1 MGEQESGGMAGCRF
15 KHKKFNCNAEEGTKQ
30 MKTPVS
36 VNEKKD
42 FIRWFLNHYQ
52 LKRRECVWILN
63 YLMSHDQLMEKVH
76 FVDNAERC
84 PRGLVMSTHCVDEVP
99 FRFYK
104 ENVMT
109 TDAEKSFHDIRLNRD
124 EDIYIQLNFY
134 ASNQAHQ
141 YAAVLVENPFM
152 PKKLEI
158 SEKDKLIAEQFLIAS
173 IEKFQKEKLLELI
186 DEALD
191 NGDQQSFQE
200 LTSRLKYLQSAE

>member
-1 MGEQESGGMAGCRF
+1 
-15 KHKKFNCNAEEGTKQ
+15 

-76 FVDNAERC
+76 FVEQAQYC

-104 ENVMT
+104 ANVMT
-109 TDAEKSFHDIRLNRD
+109 TDAEKSFHDIRLNR
-124 EDIYIQLNFY
+124 EEEIYIQLNFH
-134 ASNQAHQ
+134 AANLAHQ
-141 YAAVLVENPFM
+141 YAAVLEENPYL
-152 PKKLEI
+152 PKSLQVN
-158 SEKDKLIAEQFLIAS
+158 EKDRLLA
-173 IEKFQKEKLLELI
+173 EKFLSSSIHEFQRSKLLKLI

-191 NGDQQSFQE
+191 KGDKETFYR
-200 LTSRLKYLQSAE
+200 LTEQLGRLDNDKEQT

>member
-1 MGEQESGGMAGCRF
+1 LKSKEAEIQRREFTMA
-15 KHKKFNCNAEEGTKQ
+15 
-30 MKTPVS
+30 TPVS

-76 FVDNAERC
+76 FVEQAQYC
-84 PRGLVMSTHCVDEVP
+84 PRGLIMSTHCVDKVP

-109 TDAEKSFHDIRLNRD
+109 TDAEKSFHDIRLNRE
-124 EDIYIQLNFY
+124 EDIYIQLNFH
-134 ASNQAHQ
+134 ASNQKHQ
-141 YAAVLVENPFM
+141 YAAVLEENPFM
-152 PKKLEI
+152 PNHLQVN
-158 SEKDKLIAEQFLIAS
+158 EKDGLIAEEFLNFS
-173 IEKFQKEKLLELI
+173 IERFQHEKLLHLI

-191 NGDQQSFQE
+191 KQDRDAFQILTKKLNQLKVSEKNGS
-200 LTSRLKYLQSAE
+200 LQ

>member
-1 MGEQESGGMAGCRF
+1 MTA
-15 KHKKFNCNAEEGTKQ
+15 
-30 MKTPVS
+30 PVS

-76 FVDNAERC
+76 FVDQAQYC
-84 PRGLVMSTHCVDEVP
+84 PRGLVMSSHCVDDVP

-124 EDIYIQLNFY
+124 EEIYIQLNFH
-134 ASNQAHQ
+134 ASNQAPQ
-141 YAAVLVENPFM
+141 YAAVQEENPFT
-152 PKKLEI
+152 PNTVQV
-158 SEKDKLIAEQFLIAS
+158 SEKDRIIAERFLAES
-173 IEKFQKEKLLELI
+173 IKLFQEEKLLKEI

-191 NGDQQSFQE
+191 KHDEKTFQL
-200 LTSRLKYLQSAE
+200 LTEQLMKIKM

>member
-1 MGEQESGGMAGCRF
+1 MQRRETIMA
-15 KHKKFNCNAEEGTKQ
+15 
-30 MKTPVS
+30 TPVS

-76 FVDNAERC
+76 FVEQAQYC
-84 PRGLVMSTHCVDEVP
+84 PRGLIMSTHCVDKVP

-124 EDIYIQLNFY
+124 ENIFIQLNFH

-141 YAAVLVENPFM
+141 YAAVLEENPFV
-152 PKKLEI
+152 PKHLQMN
-158 SEKDKLIAEQFLIAS
+158 EKDGVIAEQLLKGS
-173 IEKFQKEKLLELI
+173 IERFQREKLLHLI
-186 DEALD
+186 DQALD
-191 NGDQQSFQE
+191 NQDREAFQI
-200 LTSRLKYLQSAE
+200 LTEKLNEFLTTEQKGSL

>member
-1 MGEQESGGMAGCRF
+1 MA
-15 KHKKFNCNAEEGTKQ
+15 
-30 MKTPVS
+30 TPVS

-76 FVDNAERC
+76 FVDQAQYC
-84 PRGLVMSTHCVDEVP
+84 PRGLVMSTHCIDKVP

-124 EDIYIQLNFY
+124 EEIYIQLNFN

-141 YAAVLVENPFM
+141 YVAVLEENPYM
-152 PKKLEI
+152 PKHLQINENDR
-158 SEKDKLIAEQFLIAS
+158 EVAEQFLKAS
-173 IEKFQKEKLLELI
+173 IERFKHEKLLSQI

-191 NGDQQSFQE
+191 KQDRSAFLI
-200 LTSRLKYLQSAE
+200 LTKQLNNLKK

>member
-1 MGEQESGGMAGCRF
+1 MA
-15 KHKKFNCNAEEGTKQ
+15 
-30 MKTPVS
+30 TPVS

-76 FVDNAERC
+76 FVEQAQYC
-84 PRGLVMSTHCVDEVP
+84 PRGLIMSTHCVDKVP

-109 TDAEKSFHDIRLNRD
+109 TDAEKSFHDIRLNRE
-124 EDIYIQLNFY
+124 EDIFIQLNFH
-134 ASNQAHQ
+134 AANQAHQ
-141 YAAVLVENPFM
+141 YAAVLEENLYV
-152 PKKLEI
+152 PKHLQVN
-158 SEKDKLIAEQFLIAS
+158 EKDGIVAEQLLQHS
-173 IEKFQKEKLLELI
+173 IDHFQREKILQLI

-191 NGDQQSFQE
+191 KQDRKAFLK
-200 LTSRLKYLQSAE
+200 LTQKLNTLTTTEQKGSLR

>member
-1 MGEQESGGMAGCRF
+1 MSA
-15 KHKKFNCNAEEGTKQ
+15 
-30 MKTPVS
+30 PVS

-76 FVDNAERC
+76 FVEQAQYC
-84 PRGLVMSTHCVDEVP
+84 PKGLVMSTHCVDEVP

-109 TDAEKSFHDIRLNRD
+109 TDAEKSFHDIRLNRE
-124 EDIYIQLNFY
+124 EDIYIQLNFH
-134 ASNQAHQ
+134 ASNKAHQ
-141 YAAVLVENPFM
+141 YVAVLEENPFM
-152 PKKLEI
+152 PKSLQI
-158 SEKDKLIAEQFLIAS
+158 SEKERLIAERFLTFS
-173 IEKFQKEKLLELI
+173 LEKFQRETLLRKI

-191 NGDQQSFQE
+191 NNDEKTFFKLTEE
-200 LTSRLKYLQSAE
+200 LKKMKKN

>member
-1 MGEQESGGMAGCRF
+1 MA
-15 KHKKFNCNAEEGTKQ
+15 
-30 MKTPVS
+30 TPVS

-76 FVDNAERC
+76 FVEQAQYC
-84 PRGLVMSTHCVDEVP
+84 PRGLVMSTHCIDKVP

-124 EDIYIQLNFY
+124 EEIYIQLNFH

-141 YAAVLVENPFM
+141 YVAVLEENPFM
-152 PKKLEI
+152 PKHLQENENDRI
-158 SEKDKLIAEQFLIAS
+158 VVEQLLNAS
-173 IEKFQKEKLLELI
+173 IERFQREKLLSLI

-191 NGDQQSFQE
+191 KQDRNAFIH
-200 LTSRLKYLQSAE
+200 LTEQLNKIKN

>member
-1 MGEQESGGMAGCRF
+1 MA
-15 KHKKFNCNAEEGTKQ
+15 
-30 MKTPVS
+30 TPVS

-76 FVDNAERC
+76 FVEQAQYC
-84 PRGLVMSTHCVDEVP
+84 PRGLIMSTHCVDEVP

-124 EDIYIQLNFY
+124 EEIYIQLNFH
-134 ASNQAHQ
+134 ASNKAHQ
-141 YAAVLVENPFM
+141 YAAVMEENPFM
-152 PKKLEI
+152 PKTLQI
-158 SEKDKLIAEQFLIAS
+158 NEKDRLIAERFLTES
-173 IEKFQKEKLLELI
+173 LEKFRREKLLELI

-191 NGDQQSFQE
+191 KQDKKAFSILTQQLNKLE
-200 LTSRLKYLQSAE
+200 TT

>member
-1 MGEQESGGMAGCRF
+1 MA
-15 KHKKFNCNAEEGTKQ
+15 
-30 MKTPVS
+30 TPVS

-76 FVDNAERC
+76 FVEQAQYC
-84 PRGLVMSTHCVDEVP
+84 PRGLIMSTHCVDEVP

-124 EDIYIQLNFY
+124 EEIYIQLNFH
-134 ASNQAHQ
+134 ASNKAHQ
-141 YAAVLVENPFM
+141 YAAVMEENPFM
-152 PKKLEI
+152 PKTLQI
-158 SEKDKLIAEQFLIAS
+158 NEKDRLIAERFLTES
-173 IEKFQKEKLLELI
+173 LEKFRREKLLELI

-191 NGDQQSFQE
+191 KQDKKAFNVLTQQLNGLE
-200 LTSRLKYLQSAE
+200 TT